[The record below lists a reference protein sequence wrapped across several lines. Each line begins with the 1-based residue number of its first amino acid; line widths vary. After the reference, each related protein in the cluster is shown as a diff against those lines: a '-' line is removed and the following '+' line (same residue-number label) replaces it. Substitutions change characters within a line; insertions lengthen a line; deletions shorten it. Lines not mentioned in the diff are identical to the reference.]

1 VTQRSYYTL
10 IASLPNLPPTFEV
23 ERPPITRERLK
34 DRLRLLHEK
43 DAAVIDQ
50 VSAFL
55 AWDRQ
60 PLDRTDEQVVSHYGQ
75 LMEDI
80 GNPLVRELVNSRIDI
95 RTIVS
100 AIRRRRLNG
109 TPPSGVGQ
117 WVDHIRRNWT
127 QPGFALA
134 GRYPWIGDV
143 ERLIADGDPMEAQR
157 RLFAEN
163 WRVWS
168 RMAERYTFSFE
179 AVILYLARWEVI
191 DRWTSRN
198 AEAGRQRFEELIT
211 ETLGEYGNLYK
222 RTRD

>member
-1 VTQRSYYTL
+1 MSQRSYYTL

-23 ERPPITRERLK
+23 DRPPITRERLK
-34 DRLRLLHEK
+34 ERLRLLHEE

-55 AWDRQ
+55 VWDRQ
-60 PLDRTDEQVVSHYGQ
+60 PLDRTDQEVVTHYQQ
-75 LMEDI
+75 LMNDI
-80 GNPLVRELVNSRIDI
+80 GNPLVRELINNRIDV
-95 RTIVS
+95 RTIVT
-100 AIRRRRLNG
+100 AIRRRRADG
-109 TPPSGVGQ
+109 TPPPGVGQ

-134 GRYPWIGDV
+134 GRYPWIGEI
-143 ERLIADGDPMEAQR
+143 ERLIAQGSPMEAQR
-157 RLFAEN
+157 RLFMEH
-163 WRVWS
+163 WRDWS

-179 AVILYLARWEVI
+179 AVILYLARLEII

-211 ETLGEYGNLYK
+211 ETLGEYGNLY
-222 RTRD
+222 